1 MTPRHLFEN
10 RSGSIDERER
20 PHNELDRGFT
30 SGARGESKM
39 TNQSFSEAF
48 SPRSSDADGFS
59 EPLPAGAQDDTTSFA
74 LDQQLE
80 KTISSEIIPRMM
92 LVLKATA
99 ASEQVPGA
107 PIKNQTPSL
116 RPTQTHIEELAHLL
130 MMPSADTSRRY
141 VEQLHLQGMSMDAI
155 YLQLLAPTASHFG
168 ELWEQDTRDFTE
180 VTTALSRLHA
190 IVRRLGPSF
199 RANEKLNDHSK
210 SAEWSGSVASNK
222 KALICPMPGEQHTF
236 GCVIVEDFFKRGGW
250 DVNGWPP
257 SSESDLLETVRHSHF
272 DLVGLS
278 VSCSSS
284 LGRVERLIKDIRR
297 HSTNRSILVLAGGHA
312 FAGNPQQAI
321 DLGADATGSNGHDAL
336 LAADNAIA
344 KLTERL
350 LP

>member
-1 MTPRHLFEN
+1 
-10 RSGSIDERER
+10 
-20 PHNELDRGFT
+20 
-30 SGARGESKM
+30 M

-48 SPRSSDADGFS
+48 SPRSSDDNGFS
-59 EPLPAGAQDDTTSFA
+59 EPLPAGTQHDTTSSA

-99 ASEQVPGA
+99 ASEQLPA

-180 VTTALSRLHA
+180 VTTALSRLHG

-199 RANEKLNDHSK
+199 RACERQGETRNAGERTWGVDASK
-210 SAEWSGSVASNK
+210 VETSK
-222 KALICPMPGEQHTF
+222 RALICPMLGEQHTF
-236 GCVIVEDFFKRGGW
+236 GCVIVEDFFRRGGW
-250 DVNGWPP
+250 DVIGWPA
-257 SSESDLLETVRHSHF
+257 SAENDVLETVNNNYF

-278 VSCSSS
+278 VSCLTS
-284 LGRVERLIKDIRR
+284 LDRVAGLIQEIRR
-297 HSTNRSILVLAGGHA
+297 QSMNPSILVLAGGHA
-312 FAGNPQQAI
+312 FAGNPQHALA
-321 DLGADATGSNGHDAL
+321 LGADATGSNGHDAL
-336 LAADNAIA
+336 LAANNAIA